1 MYPHLRAASISSL
14 EIGHASTAGLTNR
27 SDSSAYLI
35 FPTPAAASY
44 KGETPKDTWFC
55 VVSDAANNDPSGN
68 VASQYSAENLYHYL
82 TNTNSSFVDMHYHID
97 SAFQHTNYELL
108 RIASQENSSLSF
120 CSSLLVAAILDGALF
135 LASVGN
141 CQAYLMRNDCVHRLT
156 YESVNHPA
164 VKARNALFPTRS
176 VAKPRRLCKTQF
188 LGEDQQLSV
197 RHFTFATKV
206 EPKSEEEVQSRR
218 LVNHL
223 ELVPEDVLVFCTD
236 ELASSLG
243 HSKIETISTL
253 LAPQAA
259 AEEIVQLGMETS
271 PEISCSVIV
280 ARWNGDASP
289 AETYPNQR
297 QLLHGNA

>member
-1 MYPHLRAASISSL
+1 MYPHLRAASINSL
-14 EIGHASTAGLTNR
+14 EIGHASSSGLVSG
-27 SDSSAYLI
+27 SDASAYLI
-35 FPTPAAASY
+35 FPTQAVPNYQGDS
-44 KGETPKDTWFC
+44 PKDTWFC

-68 VASQYSAENLYHYL
+68 VASQYSAESLYRYL
-82 TNTNSSFVDMHYHID
+82 TNMNSSFVDMHYHLD

-108 RIASQENSSLSF
+108 KIANQENSNVSF

-164 VKARNALFPTRS
+164 VKARNALFPSRPVSNTR
-176 VAKPRRLCKTQF
+176 RTCKTQF
-188 LGEDQQLSV
+188 LGEDRQLSV

-206 EPKSEEEVQSRR
+206 EPKSDQEVPSRR

-223 ELVPEDVLVFCTD
+223 TLVPEDVLVLCTD
-236 ELASSLG
+236 KLATSLG

-259 AEEIVQLGMETS
+259 AEEIVQLAVEMNPS
-271 PEISCSVIV
+271 ISCSTIV

-297 QLLHGNA
+297 HMLHGNP